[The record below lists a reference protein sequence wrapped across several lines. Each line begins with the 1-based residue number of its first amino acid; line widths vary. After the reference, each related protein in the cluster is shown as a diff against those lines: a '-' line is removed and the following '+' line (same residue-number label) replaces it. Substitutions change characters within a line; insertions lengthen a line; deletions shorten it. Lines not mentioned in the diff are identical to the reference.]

1 MKSAP
6 VQSSP
11 SVEVAGEELATQK
24 EVKLTDRGVEAEGVA
39 SAEAVAAPT
48 PASASAPA
56 QAPAPI
62 GTVSFK
68 LLYTSIY
75 ELLDLF
81 KAFHM
86 SCQYW

>member
-6 VQSSP
+6 GQSSP

-24 EVKLTDRGVEAEGVA
+24 EVKLTDPGVEAEGVA
-39 SAEAVAAPT
+39 SAEAGA
-48 PASASAPA
+48 APA
-56 QAPAPI
+56 QAPAPAPI

-68 LLYTSIY
+68 LLHISID
-75 ELLDLF
+75 ELLYLF

-86 SCQYW
+86 FCQYW